1 MDKLIGMYPK
11 DGYAYSAKGCIYL
24 ELEQYEKALTEFTK
38 AVELDNTKA
47 DYIFNKAVAESYLKK
62 NKEAVEDFTATLKLN
77 DQYVD
82 AYLYRGIV
90 YADMGMKTEAGRDF
104 DKVLLLDPENERAKK
119 EVKKL
124 K

>member
-1 MDKLIGMYPK
+1 M
-11 DGYAYSAKGCIYL
+11 
-24 ELEQYEKALTEFTK
+24 
-38 AVELDNTKA
+38 
-47 DYIFNKAVAESYLKK
+47 AESYLKK